1 MDIFRWTVPDPAT
14 KVPLLPPRL
23 STKETTMSGSE
34 WRVAQALDLAGT
46 SNTVGAPFFA
56 FFAKGGNHER
66 IDNRV
71 CAERTIRLRR
81 QRRYPP
87 LQKTQGLIG

>member
-1 MDIFRWTVPDPAT
+1 
-14 KVPLLPPRL
+14 
-23 STKETTMSGSE
+23 MSGSE

-71 CAERTIRLRR
+71 CAERTKVVSAAS
-81 QRRYPP
+81 PP
-87 LQKTQGLIG
+87 ALAKNARTGHPQL